1 MPLSPAEQRDPE
13 FWRCVYQM
21 KITDYFDEDAGGIHF
36 SRQQSSDFAKQVADD
51 FNPIHNPDS
60 KRFCVPGDLLF
71 SVVLHRYGLSEH
83 MQFNFSGL
91 LADGISLRFPE
102 TDADEVAIVDEN
114 GKEYLNFSRSG
125 NSSTDAGLIREL
137 TQSYVAF
144 SGHNFQHVLVPLMK
158 EKGVMINPDRPL
170 VIYESMSVDLDRLD
184 VTSPRLTLEKS
195 SLDVT
200 GKRGNVR
207 MEFRFTGDQGDF
219 GTGVKTMILSGLRP
233 LDPEVLEKL
242 VDEYKGYKAAYSRR

>member
-1 MPLSPAEQRDPE
+1 
-13 FWRCVYQM
+13 M
-21 KITDYFDEDAGGIHF
+21 KITDYFSEDANGIQF

-71 SVVLHRYGLSEH
+71 AVVLYRYGLCEH
-83 MQFNFSGL
+83 MHFNFSGL
-91 LADGISLRFPE
+91 LSDGICLRFPE
-102 TDADEVAIVDEN
+102 TGASDISITDNN

-125 NSSTDAGLIREL
+125 ECSTEPELIRNL

-144 SGHNFQHVLVPLMK
+144 SGHNFEHVLVPLMQ
-158 EKGVMINPDRPL
+158 EQDVMINPDRPL

-184 VTSPRLTLEKS
+184 ITNPELQLEKS
-195 SLDVT
+195 TLEVE

-207 MEFRFTGDQGDF
+207 MEFRLTADQGDF
-219 GTGVKTMILSGLRP
+219 GVGAKTMILSGLRP
-233 LDPEVLEKL
+233 ADPAILQKLLD
-242 VDEYKGYKAAYSRR
+242 DYMGYKMAYSPK